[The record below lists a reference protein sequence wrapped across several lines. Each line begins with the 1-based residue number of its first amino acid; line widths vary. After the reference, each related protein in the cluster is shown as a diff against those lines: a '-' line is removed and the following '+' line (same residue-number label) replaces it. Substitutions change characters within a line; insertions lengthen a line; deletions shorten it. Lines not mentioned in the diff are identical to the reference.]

1 MGRAFEYR
9 KATKLKRRGHMAK
22 TFTRLG
28 KQIAIAVKA
37 GGPEPENNPTL
48 RSIIATC
55 KRENMPKD
63 NIERAIKNAMGK
75 DQSEYKEV
83 TYEGYGPHGIAVF
96 VDTLTDNT
104 TRTVADVRSIFN
116 KFNGTLGTTGSL
128 SYLFDHK
135 CVFTFKSK
143 EGVDMDELILELIDF
158 NVEDEYDVDEEEDT
172 ITIYGDD
179 VKSYAQIQ
187 KFLEEQGFE
196 DIGGEFTYVP
206 NDLKDISAEERA
218 TIDKMVEKLED
229 FDDVQNVYTNM
240 RPEEIPA
247 ED

>member
-9 KATKLKRRGHMAK
+9 KAAKLKRWGHMAK

-37 GGPEPENNPTL
+37 GGPDPDMNPSL
-48 RSIIATC
+48 RSVIVTC

-75 DQSEYKEV
+75 DTSDYKEV
-83 TYEGYGPHGIAVF
+83 TYEGYGPHGIAIF

-104 TRTVADVRSIFN
+104 TRTVGDVRSVFN
-116 KFNGTLGTTGSL
+116 KFNGNLGTTGSL
-128 SYLFDHK
+128 AFLFDHK
-135 CVFTFKSK
+135 CVFTFKK
-143 EGVDMDELILELIDF
+143 KDGIDMDDLILELIDF
-158 NVEDEYDVDEEEDT
+158 NVEDEYDEDEEEGT
-172 ITIYGDD
+172 ITIYGDP
-179 VKSYAQIQ
+179 KSFGAIH
-187 KFLEEQGFE
+187 KFLEEKGFE
-196 DIGGEFTYVP
+196 DVGGEFTYVP
-206 NDLKDISAEERA
+206 NDLKDVDADARA

-240 RPEEIPA
+240 KPEGA
-247 ED
+247 E

>member
-9 KATKLKRRGHMAK
+9 KATKLKRWGHMAK

-37 GGPEPENNPTL
+37 SGPEPENNPQL

-83 TYEGYGPHGIAVF
+83 TYEGYGPHGIAIV

-104 TRTVADVRSIFN
+104 TRTVGDVRSVFN
-116 KFNGTLGTTGSL
+116 KFSGTLGTTGSL
-128 SYLFDHK
+128 SFLFDHK
-135 CVFTFKSK
+135 CVFTFKK
-143 EGVDMDELILELIDF
+143 KAGIDMDDLILELIDY
-158 NVEDEYDVDEEEDT
+158 NVDDEFDEDEEEGT
-172 ITIYGDD
+172 ITIYGDP
-179 VKSYAQIQ
+179 KSYAQIQ
-187 KFLEEQGFE
+187 HCLESKGFE
-196 DIGGEFTYVP
+196 DIGGELTYIP
-206 NDLKDISAEERA
+206 NDLKEISGEARA
-218 TIDKMVEKLED
+218 TIDKMIERLED

-240 RPEEIPA
+240 KPEE
-247 ED
+247 